1 MARPLVLV
9 FQELAAPTATPTI
22 PDLNTVIVGPAY
34 DLLDYPDDAALIQ
47 LSSTYGQVNQD
58 TTYVP
63 PAVGDDAVTV
73 LAGGYPS
80 QTPGSIVDH
89 DSVAVWLKY
98 PRVVMA
104 STVAGVAPTI
114 GTSVTTSALDQTLI
128 TLVGGV
134 PGQGFVAAGIQAGH
148 RIILTCSTGTVSRV
162 VASVGEPNAAGRV
175 PSGNEIYL
183 RLTQNLPSTWNFG
196 AGTTEIRIERELPI
210 QQLIDSS
217 HTLITF
223 PEPGSDTMVLK
234 GGVQL
239 SISITPVSTVAVPS
253 PASSTVLRTL
263 SYTELY
269 LSYRALRQD
278 LQDIL
283 NLDSAALQTV
293 SGIPTVV
300 GIGKI
305 DARNPLAVGVSVALQ
320 NSGTAPI
327 YAYGVSSNDLVG
339 HANARDAMS
348 NRRDLFCFVPLT
360 QDIDILAAYKTEF
373 ESLADPLQALADGV
387 VQKFRIVVGSIP
399 LPVAQTISEGSISG
413 VSSQSG
419 ASTNLYRTIT
429 LYGASTGSISVNSVV
444 PGDTVTIGLVPLAGP
459 SPSELASWQKRRGNH
474 LVGHVNDS
482 DNRVGGS
489 GNSVF
494 EIIPGNSRWS
504 DTTSAGTT
512 GFGDEIEI
520 KITAP
525 DGTVKLSN
533 LAYADLTSSTTAVA
547 ATGSLTAVAAASIP
561 AGQTFT
567 LNDGANTPTV
577 FQFTLGGAA
586 SGSNVA
592 VNLSGL
598 TTAAEVATACRAA
611 INGVAGTLTITAAAP
626 VGAAIVL
633 TNDAV
638 GAAGNTTSSDTVGD
652 AGFILT
658 HMTGGV
664 SASSS
669 VVRYDMKNPT
679 IVGGPYTVAYAVS
692 AGVASVGVSIAGF
705 AITITVDG
713 TSHDANDV
721 ITAVNNSAVVSTI
734 LVASLA
740 SGTGANL
747 VAAVSAT
754 DVVPQNNVC
763 LAEVVLNDTLFNRL
777 DDTTAQFLT
786 DGVKAGDTIE
796 IPLDPNSYGPE
807 AFSDRL
813 LTYTVASVLT
823 ENRILITAATDD
835 TATAAVELPHYYSRD
850 LQNRFLTTTGTN
862 AMNYR
867 VRRRLSKDAQV
878 EALVTTAQS
887 IRSKRATI
895 AWPDTVQVSDLRNG
909 SLRRST
915 ASVRTL
921 AGDVPG
927 YYVACQV
934 GGACAGLPAQHG
946 LTNLGLSG
954 VNVLRHSQTYF
965 TEKQLTMLSDGGFFV
980 MTQNTPG
987 ALPICIHQL
996 TTDPSA
1002 LETGELSV
1010 VKNVDF
1016 ISKFFLDLL
1025 EPFIGVYNV
1034 TQATQNAIFRAI
1046 SDGSEGLTSRSLD
1059 RIGPP
1064 LISGQITSLKV
1075 SDFDASR
1082 IEVYFRGVVPRPL
1095 NTIAFHLVV

>member
-47 LSSTYGQVNQD
+47 LTSTYGQVDQA

-63 PAVGDDAVTV
+63 PSVGEDAVTV
-73 LAGGYPS
+73 LAGGYPN
-80 QTPGSIVDH
+80 QTAGSIVDH
-89 DSVAVWLKY
+89 DSVALWLKY
-98 PRVVMA
+98 PRVILA
-104 STVAGVAPTI
+104 STVVGITPAI

-134 PGQGFVAAGIQAGH
+134 STEGFVAAGVRAGD
-148 RIILTCSTGTVSRV
+148 RIILTCSSGTVARV
-162 VASVGEPNAAGRV
+162 VASVGEPNAAGLV
-175 PSGNEIYL
+175 PTGNYIYL

-196 AGTTEIRIERELPI
+196 AGTTEIRIERDLPI
-210 QQLIDSS
+210 QQLVDTS

-234 GGVQL
+234 GGVEL
-239 SISITPVSTVAVPS
+239 SVTLTPVATVDVPS
-253 PASSTVLRTL
+253 PASSVVLRTM
-263 SYTELY
+263 SYSQLY

-283 NLDSAALQTV
+283 NLDSSALQTV
-293 SGIPTVV
+293 SGVPTVV

-305 DARNPLAVGVSVALQ
+305 DSRNPLAVGVSVALQ

-348 NRRDLFCFVPLT
+348 SRRDLFCFVPLS
-360 QDIDILAAYKTEF
+360 QDIDVIAAYKTEF
-373 ESLADPLQALADGV
+373 EGLADPLQALSDGV

-413 VSSQSG
+413 VASQSG
-419 ASTNLYRTIT
+419 AVTNLYRTLT
-429 LYGASTGSISVNSVV
+429 LYGGSTGPVSVNTVM
-444 PGDTVTIGLVPLAGP
+444 PGDTVTIGLVPTSGLTAP
-459 SPSELASWQKRRGNH
+459 ELASWQTRRGNH
-474 LVGHVNDS
+474 VVGHVNDS
-482 DNRVGGS
+482 DNRSGGS
-489 GNSVF
+489 GNSIL
-494 EIIPGNSRWS
+494 EIIPGSSRW
-504 DTTSAGTT
+504 ANEAVGTT
-512 GFGDEIEI
+512 GVGDDIEI
-520 KITAP
+520 KIVAP

-533 LAYADLTSSTTAVA
+533 LA
-547 ATGSLTAVAAASIP
+547 SLTVTN
-561 AGQTFT
+561 AG
-567 LNDGANTPTV
+567 G
-577 FQFTLGGAA
+577 
-586 SGSNVA
+586 NVA
-592 VNLSGL
+592 F
-598 TTAAEVATACRAA
+598 A
-611 INGVAGTLTITAAAP
+611 
-626 VGAAIVL
+626 
-633 TNDAV
+633 
-638 GAAGNTTSSDTVGD
+638 
-652 AGFILT
+652 
-658 HMTGGV
+658 
-664 SASSS
+664 
-669 VVRYDMKNPT
+669 MKNPT
-679 IVGGPYTVAYAVS
+679 IVGGPYTMEYVAGAALSVAV
-692 AGVASVGVSIAGF
+692 VGF
-705 AITITVDG
+705 AITVTFVSG
-713 TSHDANDV
+713 TTRHIDVEGAIAAN
-721 ITAVNNSAVVSTI
+721 TVVS
-734 LVASLA
+734 SLLTA
-740 SGTGANL
+740 TAGGTTTAL
-747 VAAVSAT
+747 VAAAGPS
-754 DVVPQNNVC
+754 DIVPASGGC
-763 LAEVVLNDTLFNRL
+763 LAEVVINDNLFNRL
-777 DDTTAQFLT
+777 DDATAQFLT
-786 DGVKAGDTIE
+786 AGVKAGDTIE
-796 IPLDPNSYGPE
+796 IPLDPNAYGPD
-807 AFSDRL
+807 AFTGRL
-813 LTYTVASVLT
+813 LTFTVSSVLT
-823 ENRILITAATDD
+823 ENRILITAAADD
-835 TATAAVELPHYYSRD
+835 TATTAIELPHYYSRD
-850 LQNRFLTTTGTN
+850 LQARFLDTTGTN

-887 IRSKRATI
+887 IRSKRATL

-909 SLRRST
+909 ALPRST

-954 VNVLRHSQTYF
+954 VNVLRHSNGYF

-980 MTQNTPG
+980 MIQNTPG

-1082 IEVYFRGVVPRPL
+1082 IEIYFRGVVPRPL

>member
-47 LSSTYGQVNQD
+47 LTAAYGQLDQA

-63 PAVGDDAVTV
+63 PAVGADAVTV

-80 QTPGSIVDH
+80 QTPGSAVDH
-89 DSVAVWLKY
+89 DSVAIWLKY
-98 PRVVMA
+98 PRVILG
-104 STVAGVAPTI
+104 STVVGITPVV
-114 GTSVTTSALDQTLI
+114 GTHVTTNSLDQTLV

-134 PGQGFVAAGIQAGH
+134 SGQGFVAAGIRAGD
-148 RIILTCSTGTVSRV
+148 RIVLTCSAGTVSRV
-162 VASVGEPNAAGRV
+162 VASVGEPNAAGLV

-183 RLTQNLPSTWNFG
+183 RLTQNLPSTWDF
-196 AGTTEIRIERELPI
+196 AGNTEIRVERDLPI
-210 QQLIDSS
+210 QQLADST

-223 PEPGSDTMVLK
+223 PEPGSDTLVLK
-234 GGVQL
+234 GGITL
-239 SISITPVSTVAVPS
+239 SVTLTPAPTVAVPS
-253 PASSTVLRTL
+253 PGSASALRTL
-263 SYTELY
+263 SYSQLY

-283 NLDSAALQTV
+283 NLDSSALQSV
-293 SGIPTVV
+293 SGVPTVV

-360 QDIDILAAYKTEF
+360 QDIDVIAAYKTEF
-373 ESLADPLQALADGV
+373 EALADPLQALADGV
-387 VQKFRIVVGSIP
+387 VQKFRIVVGSVP
-399 LPVAQTISEGSISG
+399 LPTARTISQGSISG
-413 VSSQSG
+413 AASQSG
-419 ASTNLYRTIT
+419 VKTNLYRTIT
-429 LYGASTGSISVNSVV
+429 LYGASTGSISVNTVV
-444 PGDTVTIGLVPLAGP
+444 PGDTVTIGLVPGSAG
-459 SPSELASWQKRRGNH
+459 WQKRRGSH
-474 LVGHVNDS
+474 VVSHVNDS

-489 GNSVF
+489 LNSILEV
-494 EIIPGNSRWS
+494 IPGTSRWD
-504 DTTSAGTT
+504 DTAGVGTSGV
-512 GFGDEIEI
+512 GDEIEI

-525 DGTVKLSN
+525 DGSVKLSN
-533 LAYADLTSSTTAVA
+533 LAYATLTSSTSGVA
-547 ATGSLTAVAAASIP
+547 ATGSLTAVAAASIIV
-561 AGQTFT
+561 GETFT
-567 LNDGANTPTV
+567 LNDGTNPATV
-577 FQFTLGGAA
+577 FEFTSGGPAGA
-586 SGSNVA
+586 GNVA
-592 VNLSGL
+592 VNIAAAV
-598 TTAAEVATACRAA
+598 TANDVATACRSA
-611 INGVAGTLTITAAAP
+611 INGVGAGLAITAAVP
-626 VGAAIVL
+626 VGAVVGL
-633 TNDAV
+633 TNDAL
-638 GAAGNTTSSDTVGD
+638 GAAGNTTSSETV
-652 AGFILT
+652 ANTGFVLT
-658 HMTGGV
+658 NMTGGV
-664 SASSS
+664 TASSS

-679 IVGGPYTVAYAVS
+679 IVGGPYTIAYAVTGGL
-692 AGVASVGVSIAGF
+692 AAVDVSIAGF
-705 AITITVDG
+705 AITVTVNG
-713 TSHDANDV
+713 TSHTAANV
-721 ITAVNNSAVVSTI
+721 ISAINNSAVVSTI
-734 LVASLA
+734 LTASLT
-740 SGTGANL
+740 SGTGTNVVGAI
-747 VAAVSAT
+747 SAT
-754 DVVPQNNVC
+754 NIAPQTGVC
-763 LAEVVLNDTLFNRL
+763 LGEIVLNDNLFNRL
-777 DDTTAQFLT
+777 DDSTAQFLT

-796 IPLDPNSYGPE
+796 IPLDPNAYGPD
-807 AFSDRL
+807 AFSGRL

-835 TATAAVELPHYYSRD
+835 TATTAVELPHYYSRD
-850 LQNRFLTTTGTN
+850 LQNRYLTTSGSN

-867 VRRRLSKDAQV
+867 VRRQLSKDAQV

-887 IRSKRATI
+887 IRSKRATL

-909 SLRRST
+909 ALPRSST
-915 ASVRTL
+915 SVRAL

-954 VNVLRHSQTYF
+954 VNVLRHSQSYF

-980 MTQNTPG
+980 MIQNTPG

-1046 SDGSEGLTSRSLD
+1046 SDGAEGLTGRSLD